1 MKKTLAKLIV
11 FSIILYVTKKND
23 AFEGTPTTSTPP
35 QVAQGDSLLQGKCL
49 LSNDYLVSSDGAY
62 KLSLSINGNLIQQVF
77 IILFY
82 LIKTLYIYI
91 YEINDYKHKRK
102 LEMVQKNG
110 QQILISIFQLNYV
123 CKQTER

>member
-11 FSIILYVTKKND
+11 LSIILYVTKKND
-23 AFEGTPTTSTPP
+23 AFESTPTTSTPP
-35 QVAQGDSLLQGKCL
+35 QGDSLLQGKCL
-49 LSNDYLVSSDGAY
+49 LSNGYLVSSGGAY

-91 YEINDYKHKRK
+91 
-102 LEMVQKNG
+102 
-110 QQILISIFQLNYV
+110 
-123 CKQTER
+123 